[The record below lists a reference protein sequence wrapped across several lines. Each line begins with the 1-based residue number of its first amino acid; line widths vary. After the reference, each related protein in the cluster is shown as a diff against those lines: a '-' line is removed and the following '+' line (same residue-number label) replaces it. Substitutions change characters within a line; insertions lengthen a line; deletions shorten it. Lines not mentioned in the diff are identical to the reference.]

1 MSDPMEGNKDLADRV
16 EEVLKQLTN
25 TEKVWLLSGR
35 DMWTAGGVP
44 RLGLPPLRFTDGPN
58 GARGTSMHGDVG
70 AAAAPCEIAMA
81 STFNEALV
89 ERVADYCGEECVRR
103 GANVLL
109 GPTLNLQRFPVSGR
123 HYECYSEDPYLTA
136 TMGAAWIRGVQR
148 HVAACAKHFIGNDQ
162 ETDRNTSNSVIDERT
177 LREVYMVPFETAVEA
192 GVESVMC
199 GYNRLQRDKV
209 DHTGVYGCEN
219 SWLLERVL
227 RVEWGFKG
235 WVISDWFGNRSTL
248 ASLAAGLNIEMP
260 GVEPRSYGGY
270 LADSVHKGQVT
281 SDLLDKR
288 CRPVLRTMLN
298 RKHAQ
303 SRPEDF
309 KRRSELLRQAASE
322 SIILLKN
329 ELCGGRPTLPLD
341 HSRLRRLAVIGPNAA
356 KTTIQGGGSSRV
368 NAKRSPSIL
377 EALSTKLSSSR
388 VEVDHH
394 SGCDFEYLPR
404 HMFTNEM
411 MGIAIIGNCD
421 ENGQPVGTNLWLA
434 FIEKFMSVS
443 SWFSNQDWFRRLFM
457 PILRKLGVRLVEAEE
472 VAFKAPDSTPQKDL
486 CQLPGCYWLYWILL
500 VLTCGFI
507 GFRIV
512 DITHTTGLDVKKAGF
527 HWRLWGAIFALL
539 FLLFLLWIRRSG
551 PIEAWRLKLECMRM
565 DAAEKAASKA
575 DACLLV
581 LGTHGWWEIESVDQ
595 PHPELLGRQNE
606 LVSRVVAAARGPVV
620 AVLNVGSPKELPW
633 IDSVPAVLLGHFGG
647 EEYAPAVVDA
657 LLGVTNPAGRLPTTW
672 PQHLQDMPA
681 CKCKEH
687 PDAKEAAAKGGL
699 LYAEGLHVGYR
710 GFGPN
715 GPITSATPLYHFGHG
730 LSYTSFSYGQ
740 LEVKQMKRCGEEG
753 GPTALVQ
760 AMVRNEGNLAGA
772 EVAQLYTLV
781 PDESVKSSSLRT
793 LRGFHRTAVLAPGAR
808 ETFTLV
814 LGPRALGSRF
824 DPGPGIWR
832 PPTSGT
838 SIRIEVGRSSADV
851 HAVVHTLVLAGLS
864 SRGRPH

>member
-1 MSDPMEGNKDLADRV
+1 MEDRVAGNNDLADRV

-177 LREVYMVPFETAVEA
+177 LREVYMVPFETAVKA

-199 GYNRLQRDKV
+199 GYNRLQRHNV
-209 DHTGVYGCEN
+209 DHSGMYGCEN
-219 SWLLERVL
+219 TWLLERVL

-270 LADSVHKGQVT
+270 LSDSVRKGQVT
-281 SDLLDKR
+281 SDLLNIR

-298 RKHAQ
+298 RKHVQ
-303 SRPEDF
+303 PKPEDV
-309 KRRSELLRQAASE
+309 KYRSELLRQAASE

-329 ELCGGRPTLPLD
+329 EPYGGRPTLPLD
-341 HSRLRRLAVIGPNAA
+341 LSRLRRLAVIGPNAA

-368 NAKRSPSIL
+368 NAKRSPSII
-377 EALSTKLSSSR
+377 EALHKALRSSA
-388 VEVDHH
+388 VEVCHH

-404 HMFTNEM
+404 EMFTNEM
-411 MGIAIIGNCD
+411 VGIAIMGNCD

-434 FIEKFMSVS
+434 FIEKFMVVS
-443 SWFSNQDWFRRLFM
+443 SWFSNRDWFRIFFM
-457 PILRKLGVRLVEAEE
+457 PILRKLGLRLAEADE
-472 VAFKAPDSTPQKDL
+472 VAFKAPASTAKKDNG
-486 CQLPGCYWLYWILL
+486 QLPGCYWLYWILL
-500 VLTCGFI
+500 VLACGVIAFCTV
-507 GFRIV
+507 GIV
-512 DITHTTGLDVKKAGF
+512 RTTGADVKNAGF
-527 HWRLWGAIFALL
+527 HWRLWGVIFALL
-539 FLLFLLWIRRSG
+539 FLLLLWIRRSG
-551 PIEAWRLKLECMRM
+551 PIEARRLKLERMRI
-565 DAAEKAASKA
+565 DAAEKAAGEA

-595 PHPELLGRQNE
+595 PHPQLLGRQNE
-606 LVSRVVAAARGPVV
+606 LVSRVVAAASGPVV

-657 LLGVTNPAGRLPTTW
+657 LLGITNPAGRLPTTW
-672 PQHLQDMPA
+672 PQRLEHMPA
-681 CKCKEH
+681 CACKDH
-687 PDAKEAAAKGGL
+687 AAFKDVAAKGGL

-715 GPITSATPLYHFGHG
+715 GVTTAAAPLYHFGHG
-730 LSYTSFSYGQ
+730 LSYTSFSYGP
-740 LEVKQMKRCGEEG
+740 LEVTQTKHCGEEG
-753 GPTALVQ
+753 GPTVLVE

-772 EVAQLYTLV
+772 EVAQLYTIV
-781 PDESVKSSSLRT
+781 PDDSVKGGSLRT
-793 LRGFHRTAVLAPGAR
+793 LRGFHRTAVLTPGDK
-808 ETFTLV
+808 ETFTLK

-838 SIRIEVGRSSADV
+838 SIRIEVGRSSADA
-851 HAVVHTLVLAGLS
+851 HAVVHTLVLEGL
-864 SRGRPH
+864 PDPLQVEL